1 VNGRWERDLTVRGLV
16 GKELTREGRK
26 IKRATELVVYGYIP
40 AYITDAMQVQAV
52 ERGRERIAGQIEES
66 AEERR

>member
-1 VNGRWERDLTVRGLV
+1 MRGLV

-26 IKRATELVVYGYIP
+26 IKRATELVVYGYIS

-52 ERGRERIAGQIEES
+52 ERGKEPHSALVGEN
-66 AEERR
+66 AEERGWLKF

>member
-1 VNGRWERDLTVRGLV
+1 MNGRWKRDLTVRGLV
-16 GKELTREGRK
+16 EKELTREGRK

-52 ERGRERIAGQIEES
+52 ERGKERHSTQVGES
-66 AEERR
+66 A